1 MLFIR
6 VASLTWEGMQVL
18 SAQQD
23 VLKLENL
30 KEKKKPQKLF
40 KYLSKC
46 LEPGLFSLS
55 KKSLKAD
62 LIAACMYFPEL
73 NLFLF
78 CFCCFGNYP
87 LETAK
92 EGV

>member
-30 KEKKKPQKLF
+30 KEKKKATEIIQVF
-40 KYLSKC
+40 
-46 LEPGLFSLS
+46 E
-55 KKSLKAD
+55 
-62 LIAACMYFPEL
+62 
-73 NLFLF
+73 
-78 CFCCFGNYP
+78 
-87 LETAK
+87 
-92 EGV
+92 